1 MVRAQVEEAPASSSL
16 LEEVEG
22 PMGTSKVMK
31 VMIGA
36 PNMLLKYTYADTY
49 NKYCVY
55 IYVYSIC
62 MYVWMDG
69 WMDGWMYVCMYMFL
83 IQIYTEIYVY
93 IYMYK
98 HSSGSVCHFTVTL
111 RFCSWLLYSD
121 LCFMYPICGNLL
133 GGLVNVT
140 RSGVIVE
147 VSLLQ
152 NQTCSAVIML
162 MSQYYMGHQLFS
174 AISLVSNQGT
184 RTMNWSIPI
193 FSCHQMMYCG
203 SRCCHRRRPASPVS
217 SGNLGSYKMRS
228 KLCITLSLGDFFP
241 DLCGDASRPIIN
253 KSDSVGI
260 YIRYVYIHTYIYIY
274 M

>member
-1 MVRAQVEEAPASSSL
+1 
-16 LEEVEG
+16 
-22 PMGTSKVMK
+22 
-31 VMIGA
+31 
-36 PNMLLKYTYADTY
+36 MLL
-49 NKYCVY
+49 V
-55 IYVYSIC
+55 
-62 MYVWMDG
+62 
-69 WMDGWMYVCMYMFL
+69 
-83 IQIYTEIYVY
+83 Q
-93 IYMYK
+93 
-98 HSSGSVCHFTVTL
+98 
-111 RFCSWLLYSD
+111 
-121 LCFMYPICGNLL
+121 
-133 GGLVNVT
+133 
-140 RSGVIVE
+140 
-147 VSLLQ
+147 VSLLKFHCSK
-152 NQTCSAVIML
+152 TRPCSAVIML

-274 M
+274 ICKYIYIYIYNIYIYMYIYIYIYIHTRTYNPRLFECVWRWVMTIINSYGNLMVIIMMSRFKGTRF